1 MSELTSKLKAFG
13 VEFIEK
19 NGWVI
24 IKNKDTGLYKLVD
37 TENKDIQS
45 DFIYTDNYYCGE
57 RYFLGVPIETNINI
71 KTRRTDFYIHG
82 IGKIKTK
89 ARAFK
94 VLSISEDGKVFLAI
108 KIWKNLRKSENA
120 YLLIND
126 AGKEKSIE
134 FHGNRVC
141 SLSDGTYKLAD
152 GTIINYDLEEV

>member
-89 ARAFK
+89 ARTFK
-94 VLSISEDGKVFLAI
+94 VLSISEDGRLFLAI
-108 KIWKNLRKSENA
+108 KIWKKLRKLENA

-126 AGKEKSIE
+126 TGKEKSIE
-134 FHGNRVC
+134 FHGNKV
-141 SLSDGTYKLAD
+141 SNLTESTYRLAD
-152 GTIINYDLEEV
+152 GTIINYNLEEV